1 MKSLELLKTE
11 INLIVLSEL
20 SYNSNNC
27 SISYFYNE
35 FFKNPKETL
44 YYTCDLLDKN
54 IIKKELFFK
63 IIDSFVL
70 NKDYEKFLNEYI
82 FLSSKTL
89 NDYLLLKIETN
100 LYNKLLSFL
109 SLKNKKIEQIKR
121 SIFDSYY
128 SNNQLEDC
136 ISFIKSNSLHLD
148 DFLLETY
155 GNGISDFNDTKH
167 YKLNQLIICSLF
179 TKNYKELLNYFFHY
193 IPYTFESIKYE
204 QINHNTLQCKLRE
217 IDQETKYAAYSIFKN
232 TLSSSLDKSINLKS
246 DQIRYLHTEII
257 LLFLLSHDLF
267 SEDEINSFFLYI
279 NTFCDI
285 QEHFSD
291 SIIYHCNNKKMNILT
306 QLIYIAIKY
315 NKLDIFS
322 KLNNFFSKIN
332 LNSSF
337 IIRSF
342 MLLSKLDYN
351 KFQEFVD
358 NNKIFSALDLFFSS
372 FYYENGEF
380 YKNPNYDLAYF
391 PSFNFFYQENLISFF
406 LDHFEYLDP
415 DIYQKIIDKHQNN
428 LFISK
433 HQLKTEMQNF

>member
-20 SYNSNNC
+20 SYNSNNF
-27 SISYFYNE
+27 SIAYFYNE
-35 FFKNPKETL
+35 FLKNPKETL

-54 IIKKELFFK
+54 IIQNELFFK
-63 IIDSFVL
+63 IIDSFVS

-121 SIFDSYY
+121 SIFESYY
-128 SNNQLEDC
+128 LNNQLEDC
-136 ISFIKSNSLHLD
+136 ISFIKSNSLNLD

-167 YKLNQLIICSLF
+167 YKLNQLIICSSF
-179 TKNYKELLNYFFHY
+179 TQHYKELFNYFFHY

-204 QINHNTLQCKLRE
+204 QINHNTFQCKLRE
-217 IDQETKYAAYSIFKN
+217 IDHDTKYAAYSIFKY
-232 TLSSSLDKSINLKS
+232 TLLPLLDKSINLKS
-246 DQIRYLHTEII
+246 DQSEYLHTEFI
-257 LLFLLSHDLF
+257 LFFLLSHDLF

-279 NTFCDI
+279 NTFCNI
-285 QEHFSD
+285 QVLFSD
-291 SIIYHCNNKKMNILT
+291 FNIFNFNLKNMNIISQFL
-306 QLIYIAIKY
+306 YISLKY

-322 KLNNFFSKIN
+322 KLNNFFSHTTIN
-332 LNSSF
+332 ASF

-380 YKNPNYDLAYF
+380 YKNPNYDLKFF

-406 LDHFEYLDP
+406 LDHFKYLDP
-415 DIYQKIIDKHQNN
+415 YIYQKIIDKHQYN

-433 HQLKTEMQNF
+433 YQLKTEMQNF